1 MYTID
6 LTGKTALIAGVA
18 NHRSLAWAI
27 AKELARS
34 GVRLII
40 TYQSDRFRDGVQ
52 KLTHEIPETVLVEM
66 DVASD
71 ESMDRAFEQIRREI
85 GHVDYLVHAV
95 AFAKKEDLEG
105 AFYDTSR
112 DGYHLA
118 LDISAYSLLALTH
131 RCLPLMSE
139 GSSILCLSYIAA
151 QRAVPNYNVMGTAKA
166 ALEHATRQLALEL
179 GPRGVRVNCI
189 SAGPVSTLSARGIT
203 GFTSMLG
210 HHAERAPLRRNITP
224 HEVGM
229 SALFLLSHLSSG
241 ITGETLFVDA
251 GYHIII

>member
-18 NHRSLAWAI
+18 NHRSLAWAV

-34 GVRLII
+34 GVRLMVS
-40 TYQSDRFRDGVQ
+40 YQSDRFRDGVQ

-71 ESMDRAFEQIRREI
+71 ESMDRAFGQIQEQVGRI
-85 GHVDYLVHAV
+85 DYLVHAV

-118 LDISAYSLLALTH
+118 LDISAYSLLAMTH
-131 RCLPLMSE
+131 RALPMMGE
-139 GSSILCLSYIAA
+139 GASIVSLSYIAA

-166 ALEHATRQLALEL
+166 ALEHATRQLAHEL
-179 GPRGVRVNCI
+179 GPRGIRVNCV
-189 SAGPVSTLSARGIT
+189 SAGPVNTLSARGIT

-210 HHAERAPLRRNITP
+210 YHSEKAPLRRNITP

-229 SALFLLSHLSSG
+229 AALFLLSPLASG
-241 ITGETLFVDA
+241 ITGETLYVDA
-251 GYHIII
+251 GYHITI

>member
-6 LTGKTALIAGVA
+6 LTGKTALVTGVA

-34 GVRLII
+34 GVRLLV
-40 TYQSDRFRDGVQ
+40 TYQSERFRDGVA

-71 ESMDRAFEQIRREI
+71 ESMDRAFAELRDKAGRI
-85 GHVDYLVHAV
+85 DYLVHAI

-131 RCLPLMSE
+131 RSLPLME
-139 GSSILCLSYIAA
+139 AGASILSLSYIAA

-166 ALEHATRQLALEL
+166 ALEQATRQLALEL

-203 GFTSMLG
+203 GFSSMLG
-210 HHAERAPLRRNITP
+210 HHSEKAPLRRNIVP

-229 SALFLLSHLSSG
+229 AALFLLSPLSSG

-251 GYHIII
+251 GYHITI